1 MTVQTSEVVATVG
14 ADQWS
19 YVWAAYGLTF
29 VLAALVIAFS
39 YAAMRRAEAKAD
51 AMKRNRD

>member
-1 MTVQTSEVVATVG
+1 MQTSEVVETVG

-19 YVWAAYGLTF
+19 YVLAAYGLTF

-39 YAAMRRAEAKAD
+39 YAAMRRSEAKAD
-51 AMKRNRD
+51 AMKRSRD

>member
-29 VLAALVIAFS
+29 ILAALVIAFS